1 MDTKQLQKKDHRDVM
16 RTVRDALG
24 MTQADLARTLRVSVR
39 AVQSYEQGWRTLPAP
54 LAIQLLTLLAV
65 HKGHAEHGQPCWELA
80 KCPAGARGE
89 CPSFHLAGGRFC
101 WLIAGDTCC
110 GRVPKKGDTTLP
122 CLSCP
127 VTARLM
133 GE

>member
-1 MDTKQLQKKDHRDVM
+1 MNKKTLSTKDHREIT

-39 AVQSYEQGWRTLPAP
+39 AVQSYEQGWRVLPAP
-54 LAIQLLTLLAV
+54 LAVQLLTLLAV
-65 HKGHAEHGQPCWELA
+65 HKGHTEHGQPCWKST
-80 KCPAGARGE
+80 KCSAVARE
-89 CPSFHLAGGRFC
+89 KCPSFHLAGGRFC

-110 GRVPKKGDTTLP
+110 GRVPQKGDTSLP

-127 VTARLM
+127 VTAGLM